1 MRKNRIILSI
11 AFLAAAAVISGCV
24 SINKHDLISH
34 VFYPDNREPLVID
47 SIIGRE
53 KAVEPGGRIIEKG
66 TAIPVRFIR
75 IFKDTLI
82 GAPDYIYTWPAGDYE
97 VIGSSPAQV
106 LGAKFLVVSDTS
118 AEGNR
123 MKTRL
128 PKRFPLSLDHH
139 FEIAYLEN
147 IPPEEQLGVIHYP
160 SASFA
165 FGYGGKIDL
174 SRHLFVRHEDD
185 PDGTLE
191 LLEYLGRDGFGAKV
205 RYMKKRGHDVVEQ
218 EDAVLKPSK
227 DGICTYRGASFKIVK
242 FDVETMT
249 AVPLK
254 NFD

>member
-75 IFKDTLI
+75 IFKDTPI

-118 AEGNR
+118 
-123 MKTRL
+123 
-128 PKRFPLSLDHH
+128 
-139 FEIAYLEN
+139 
-147 IPPEEQLGVIHYP
+147 
-160 SASFA
+160 
-165 FGYGGKIDL
+165 
-174 SRHLFVRHEDD
+174 
-185 PDGTLE
+185 
-191 LLEYLGRDGFGAKV
+191 
-205 RYMKKRGHDVVEQ
+205 
-218 EDAVLKPSK
+218 
-227 DGICTYRGASFKIVK
+227 IV
-242 FDVETMT
+242 
-249 AVPLK
+249 
-254 NFD
+254 